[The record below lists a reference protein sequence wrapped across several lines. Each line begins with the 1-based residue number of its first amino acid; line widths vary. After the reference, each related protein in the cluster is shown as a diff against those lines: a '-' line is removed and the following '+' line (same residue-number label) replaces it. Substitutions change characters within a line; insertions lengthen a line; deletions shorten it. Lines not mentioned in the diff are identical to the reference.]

1 VAIAVA
7 RSADVS
13 MDAAAVVRDVAAQFQ
28 GRGGGRP
35 ELAQAGGLA
44 GTPAR
49 VLEFVTASVAARL

>member
-1 VAIAVA
+1 M
-7 RSADVS
+7 S